1 MIDDIVQGSGE
12 EAKDAIWIRA
22 NHRVANALIKLKKD
36 EIGPQQAQDLGLF
49 PLQRA
54 LAMEQSLLPLW
65 QALSKYDQSPTL
77 AGNMVWQTT

>member
-1 MIDDIVQGSGE
+1 MTISRYE
-12 EAKDAIWIRA
+12 EKEPTSSEVAK
-22 NHRVANALIKLKKD
+22 ALIDHQNHDLTD
-36 EIGPQQAQDLGLF
+36 QQALELGLF

-65 QALSKYDQSPTL
+65 KALAGYDQSPTL